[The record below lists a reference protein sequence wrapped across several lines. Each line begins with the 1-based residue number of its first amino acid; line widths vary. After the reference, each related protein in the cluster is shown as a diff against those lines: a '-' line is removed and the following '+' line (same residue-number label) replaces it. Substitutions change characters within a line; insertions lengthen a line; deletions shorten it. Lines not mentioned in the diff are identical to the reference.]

1 MLKHIDCRL
10 PPGYPPPKY
19 SLGTS
24 NSARLD
30 SATPSQVC
38 FSSDALSQSW
48 IHFGRCHP
56 KQKCGLQHHHSHIPT
71 PIPVP
76 ASPQILGSC
85 ALNLAPDKA
94 STFIPTPHKPFAVP
108 LCALEALPP
117 SPAPPAQAPHLTL
130 LWLFLFLV
138 RRCQE
143 SPEAEALRDSLP
155 CRSRRRNSSFH
166 ECESQ
171 RPSCHRADE

>member
-1 MLKHIDCRL
+1 MLKHIAADFL
-10 PPGYPPPKY
+10 LDVPPKY

-38 FSSDALSQSW
+38 FSSDALYQSW

-85 ALNLAPDKA
+85 PLNLAPDKA

-117 SPAPPAQAPHLTL
+117 SPAPPPHLPAQAPHLTL
-130 LWLFLFLV
+130 LWLFLFLI
-138 RRCQE
+138 RCCQE
-143 SPEAEALRDSLP
+143 SPEGRGPA
-155 CRSRRRNSSFH
+155 
-166 ECESQ
+166 
-171 RPSCHRADE
+171 